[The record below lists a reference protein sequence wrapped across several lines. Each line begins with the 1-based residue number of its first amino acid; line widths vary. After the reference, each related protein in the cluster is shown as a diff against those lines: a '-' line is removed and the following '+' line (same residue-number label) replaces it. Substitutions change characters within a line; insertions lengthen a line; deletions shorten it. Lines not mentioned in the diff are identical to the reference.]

1 MNTLAHWTS
10 PETMQ
15 VLGWTLVHFLWQGA
29 AFVALLWFVLTA
41 IRSASGRY
49 IASVIV
55 LVLMLAAPIATF
67 VSLAS
72 HTGEADNAPNIRP
85 RHSLS
90 TAAIT
95 TTPAA
100 EQETRFS
107 AGTSITPWLVEG
119 WLIGVVALSL
129 RSAGGLLLLGRLRRQ
144 NARAISAPLK
154 DACLALQQR
163 MALRRIV
170 EYCESHEIDAPAVI
184 GWFRPVVLLPV
195 SALTRLSQEQLEA
208 VIAHELAHIRR
219 MDAFVNLFQIF
230 VESVLFYHPAVWWVS
245 RRIRTE
251 REHCCDD
258 AAIAVCGD
266 RLEYA
271 RALTLMEGWRVA
283 PRMALAA
290 NGGSLT
296 ARVKRLLGMETFH
309 GTRALGVAIGLMCL
323 GTALLASTA
332 LFDIAPKVSATG
344 PTLYAASAPR
354 PEPQVASENP
364 DPKANP
370 EPNTNAEPVSEVSAE
385 TQVMIAQETQ
395 APVVA
400 QSQGE
405 QNSGSYIDALKAAGL
420 ANLGVD
426 QLVAL
431 KVQDVTPEYV
441 RELLAAG
448 VELSPETVIALKVQ
462 DVTPEYVREM
472 KSLGQKTDANN
483 LIAMKVQG
491 ITPQYVRA
499 MQASGLNFDTGKLIG
514 MKVQDITPEYIQQLQ
529 KLGFN
534 PTADEAIAMKVQD
547 ISPEYVRGMRA
558 TGLNPTINQLIAM
571 KVQDI
576 TPEYVKALQQLGLK
590 LSVDGF
596 ISAKVQDI
604 TPEFIERVQRHGF
617 HDLNLDKLIELKNLN
632 IVSSRA
638 EL

>member
-1 MNTLAHWTS
+1 MIA
-10 PETMQ
+10 
-15 VLGWTLVHFLWQGA
+15 LG
-29 AFVALLWFVLTA
+29 
-41 IRSASGRY
+41 
-49 IASVIV
+49 
-55 LVLMLAAPIATF
+55 LMLATPIATF
-67 VSLAS
+67 VTLAS
-72 HTGEADNAPNIRP
+72 QTGETNNPQSTRLV
-85 RHSLS
+85 HSIS
-90 TAAIT
+90 TSVMI

-100 EQETRFS
+100 EQAASSS
-107 AGTSITPWLVEG
+107 AGTNITLWLVEG

-144 NARAISAPLK
+144 SARAISAPLM
-154 DACLALQQR
+154 DVCLTLQRR
-163 MALRRIV
+163 MGLRRIV

-195 SALTRLSQEQLEA
+195 SALTGLSQEQLEA
-208 VIAHELAHIRR
+208 VLAHELAHIRR

-230 VESVLFYHPAVWWVS
+230 AESVLFYHPAVWWVS
-245 RRIRTE
+245 RRIRVE

-271 RALTLMEGWRVA
+271 RALTLMEGWRAA

-296 ARVKRLLGMETFH
+296 ARVKRLLGMETFQS
-309 GTRALGVAIGLMCL
+309 TRAVGFAVGLVCLGVALI
-323 GTALLASTA
+323 ASTA
-332 LFDIAPKVSATG
+332 LFDIAPK
-344 PTLYAASAPR
+344 ASAAGPALYTDSAPQ
-354 PEPQVASENP
+354 PEPQEATP
-364 DPKANP
+364 NP
-370 EPNTNAEPVSEVSAE
+370 EPSPEAAARPESSVEPAEA
-385 TQVMIAQETQ
+385 Q
-395 APVVA
+395 APVIA
-400 QSQGE
+400 QSQE
-405 QNSGSYIDALKAAGL
+405 EKSSGSYIDGMKAAGL
-420 ANLGVD
+420 TDLGVD

-441 RELLAAG
+441 REMRAAG
-448 VELSPETVIALKVQ
+448 VELSPERVIALKVQ

-472 KSLGQKTDANN
+472 KSLSQKTDANN

-547 ISPEYVRGMRA
+547 ISPEYVRDMRA

>member
-1 MNTLAHWTS
+1 MNTLAHWIS

-15 VLGWTLVHFLWQGA
+15 GLSWTLVHFLWQGA
-29 AFVALLWFVLTA
+29 ALAALLWFALTA

-49 IASVIV
+49 VASVIV
-55 LVLMLAAPIATF
+55 LVLMLAAPVFTF

-72 HTGEADNAPNIRP
+72 KTGEIGNPQSARLV
-85 RHSLS
+85 HSTS
-90 TAAIT
+90 AAVMT
-95 TTPAA
+95 TIPA
-100 EQETRFS
+100 EQQTRSS
-107 AGTSITPWLVEG
+107 AGKSITPWLVEG

-144 NARAISAPLK
+144 TAIAISAPLK

-163 MALRRIV
+163 MGLHHIV
-170 EYCESHEIDAPAVI
+170 EYCESHEIDSPAVI

-195 SALTRLSQEQLEA
+195 SALTGLSQEQLEA
-208 VIAHELAHIRR
+208 VIAHELAHIKR

-245 RRIRTE
+245 RRIRAE

-271 RALTLMEGWRVA
+271 RALTLMEGWRAA

-296 ARVKRLLGMETFH
+296 ARVKRLLGVETFH
-309 GTRALGVAIGLMCL
+309 GTRALGFAVGLMCL
-323 GTALLASTA
+323 GVALLASTA
-332 LFDIAPKVSATG
+332 LLDIAPK
-344 PTLYAASAPR
+344 ASAAG
-354 PEPQVASENP
+354 PELLTTPALQPDPQEATPNP
-364 DPKANP
+364 DPSP
-370 EPNTNAEPVSEVSAE
+370 EAEARPESSIE
-385 TQVMIAQETQ
+385 TQAVFVQETQ
-395 APVVA
+395 TQVVT
-400 QSQGE
+400 QTREEKST
-405 QNSGSYIDALKAAGL
+405 GSYIDGLKAAGL
-420 ANLGVD
+420 TNLSVD
-426 QLVAL
+426 QL
-431 KVQDVTPEYV
+431 
-441 RELLAAG
+441 
-448 VELSPETVIALKVQ
+448 IALKVQ
-462 DVTPEYVREM
+462 DVTPEYARDM
-472 KSLGQKTDANN
+472 KTLCQQTDANN
-483 LIAMKVQG
+483 LIAMKVQD

-499 MQASGLNFDTGKLIG
+499 MQAAGLNFDTGKLIG
-514 MKVQDITPEYIQQLQ
+514 MKVQGITPEYIQQLQ

-547 ISPEYVRGMRA
+547 ISPEYVRDIRA
-558 TGLNPTINQLIAM
+558 AGLNPTINQLIAM

-590 LSVDGF
+590 LTADQF

-604 TPEFIERVQRHGF
+604 TPEFIERAQRHGF

-632 IVSSRA
+632 IVSGQA